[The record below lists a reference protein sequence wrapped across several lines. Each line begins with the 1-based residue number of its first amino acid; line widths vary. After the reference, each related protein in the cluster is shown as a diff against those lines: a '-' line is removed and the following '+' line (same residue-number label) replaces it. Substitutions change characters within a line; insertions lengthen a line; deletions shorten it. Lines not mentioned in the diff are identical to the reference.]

1 MMLPPLFYLFLCC
14 WMTLQVVWKEQWF
27 GNLDAWVLNF
37 VRVFVK
43 CNVSNEERFSLSW
56 WQRSVNPSHQ
66 GVWGQRFRRSTE
78 LQTSES
84 TCFISVT
91 RQVRTIWN
99 MLWSCIVSW
108 IIVCLLPVHSY
119 CVDGGLLSN
128 LSLHPE
134 FIMGWS
140 LYVFYQFITPATIE
154 LSSILPLHSSIPHR
168 TRLVKTAAVTGI
180 G

>member
-56 WQRSVNPSHQ
+56 WQPSVNPSHQ
-66 GVWGQRFRRSTE
+66 GVWGQRVRRSTE

-91 RQVRTIWN
+91 NLIGKSAQSET
-99 MLWSCIVSW
+99 CFD
-108 IIVCLLPVHSY
+108 HA
-119 CVDGGLLSN
+119 LSHGS
-128 LSLHPE
+128 LS
-134 FIMGWS
+134 
-140 LYVFYQFITPATIE
+140 VFYQFIATVWMEVFSLTCPCIQN
-154 LSSILPLHSSIPHR
+154 SSWDGHCMSS
-168 TRLVKTAAVTGI
+168 TSS
-180 G
+180 